1 MSEQAK
7 MLAGQLYDPTD
18 PELDRQQRAAHVLN
32 QAYNQSAEQPAS
44 VRAAL
49 IDELV
54 PHHGVDPY
62 FQGPIF
68 FDYGRYTTIGDDFY
82 GNTNFTV
89 LDSCPVTIGNNVMC
103 GHNVTLVTP
112 MHPLRYQDRNL
123 RTRPDGSKYDLEYA
137 KPITIGNNCWLASNV
152 TVIGG
157 VTIGDGCVI
166 GAGSVVIH
174 DIPANS
180 LAVGN
185 PCRVLRP
192 ITADD
197 ALDMSRETPI

>member
-103 GHNVTLVTP
+103 GPNVTLVTP

-166 GAGSVVIH
+166 GAGSVVTH

>member
-1 MSEQAK
+1 

-18 PELDRQQRAAHVLN
+18 PELNRQQRAAHVLN
-32 QAYNQSAEQPAS
+32 QAYNQSGENPAS

-54 PHHGVDPY
+54 PNHGVDTY

-82 GNTNFTV
+82 GNTNLTV
-89 LDSCPVTIGNNVMC
+89 LDSCPVTIGDNVMC
-103 GHNVTLVTP
+103 GPNVTLVTA
-112 MHPLRYQDRNL
+112 MHALRYQDRNL

-166 GAGSVVIH
+166 GAGSVVTR

-185 PCRVLRP
+185 PCRVLRE
-192 ITADD
+192 ITEDD

>member
-32 QAYNQSAEQPAS
+32 QAYNQAAEQPAS

-54 PHHGVDPY
+54 PHHGVAPY

-68 FDYGRYTTIGDDFY
+68 FDYGRYTTLGDHFY

-89 LDSCPVTIGNNVMC
+89 LDSCPVTIGDNVMC
-103 GHNVTLVTP
+103 GPNVTLVTA

-123 RTRPDGSKYDLEYA
+123 RTRPDGSTYDLEYA

-166 GAGSVVIH
+166 GAGSVVTR

-185 PCRVLRP
+185 PCRVLRE

-197 ALDMSRETPI
+197 AVDMSRETPI